1 MEIYATEFE
10 KRRFAS
16 RVVIIKRVDK
26 NDNLNQQ
33 RGEKY
38 FEFGG
43 YKPAKSVFF
52 TRFYNT
58 R

>member
-1 MEIYATEFE
+1 MEIYAPEFE

-52 TRFYNT
+52 K
-58 R
+58 